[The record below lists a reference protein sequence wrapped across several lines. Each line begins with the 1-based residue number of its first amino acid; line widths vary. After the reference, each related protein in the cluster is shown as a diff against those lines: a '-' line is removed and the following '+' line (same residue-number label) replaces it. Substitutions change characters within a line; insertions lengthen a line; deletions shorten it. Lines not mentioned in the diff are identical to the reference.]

1 MKSVYFIV
9 LLTLACS
16 IKLKKKDYLVNN
28 DDIKNK
34 FLSIMGDMSVALENT
49 VKLMKDNAEKL
60 GINVNSEKSEE
71 NEEKPEE
78 KPQQQKEQKKQT
90 QQQKKEE
97 KPEEKPQQQKK
108 QTQQQKKEEQEEKK
122 QQQKKQ
128 TQQQKKEEPEE
139 KPEQEVKV
147 GQQDL
152 VAEDNESLEDYELNN
167 EGVDDSQVDAFQMV
181 DDNEGIAQE
190 PDIEF

>member
-1 MKSVYFIV
+1 MKSVYFII

-34 FLSIMGDMSVALENT
+34 FLTIMGDMSSALENT
-49 VKLMKDNAEKL
+49 IKLMKDNAEKL
-60 GINVNSEKSEE
+60 GVEFSEEKSEE
-71 NEEKPEE
+71 NAEEVDE
-78 KPQQQKEQKKQT
+78 KKQQQKEQKEQAQQQKKQAQQQKKQT

-97 KPEEKPQQQKK
+97 KPE
-108 QTQQQKKEEQEEKK
+108 
-122 QQQKKQ
+122 
-128 TQQQKKEEPEE
+128 
-139 KPEQEVKV
+139 QEVKV
-147 GQQDL
+147 GQQEL

-167 EGVDDSQVDAFQMV
+167 GGVDDSEVDAFQMV